1 DGAIAYDFLVQPPV
15 GIQATGQVVRRTFP
29 ELETLALLM
38 SRRHGTRAPVPPA
51 TTFFY
56 YTDTAFVG
64 DRAKSMEAY
73 LEALLELEAP
83 VPRTIALRQFLCVDT
98 PPLGPPGSLPGS
110 FNLGDEGCLRVSS
123 SRIRVPLGAVALA
136 LSFLQPLQVLGSCS
150 RVCQA
155 LRRASFDPL
164 CWPSLRFRSRCV
176 ERSLDGLSALLC
188 TASAGLE
195 ALALDVAFEN
205 PGLGVAL
212 PAKLSFGCL
221 RSLEL
226 RLGDLDSAA
235 LASQLLGATSSPL
248 LRQVHLS
255 GAVLTAE
262 LLQALGMAAIAAE
275 GKLVSLKL
283 LWTPD

>member
-1 DGAIAYDFLVQPPV
+1 
-15 GIQATGQVVRRTFP
+15 
-29 ELETLALLM
+29 
-38 SRRHGTRAPVPPA
+38 
-51 TTFFY
+51 
-56 YTDTAFVG
+56 
-64 DRAKSMEAY
+64 
-73 LEALLELEAP
+73 
-83 VPRTIALRQFLCVDT
+83 
-98 PPLGPPGSLPGS
+98 
-110 FNLGDEGCLRVSS
+110 
-123 SRIRVPLGAVALA
+123 
-136 LSFLQPLQVLGSCS
+136 
-150 RVCQA
+150 
-155 LRRASFDPL
+155 
-164 CWPSLRFRSRCV
+164 V

-195 ALALDVAFEN
+195 ALAQDVAFEN

-275 GKLVSLKL
+275 GKLVSLEL
-283 LWTPD
+283 LWTPDRCAFPTTLDASTALALQEVLETVPKIE